1 MIRTKLLITTLF
13 TTLSL
18 CLCANAETTTPHTA
32 PSSTGSTL
40 NRLCPPVN
48 IIKKNPVT
56 LAWSTIDN
64 RFASKTTSFADS
76 LTQFIGA
83 QWTGVNVGQLTCIYR
98 TSPAHT
104 FPVILIFNTLATTP
118 TGPHWRPAQAGYMN
132 CISPNNDPS
141 DCPFST
147 QRAPAKQDLYDVRF
161 QPNTPQTE
169 PAS

>member
-1 MIRTKLLITTLF
+1 MKRTTFLTSAFYTVITYFSIACAVPAAQNTS
-13 TTLSL
+13 TT
-18 CLCANAETTTPHTA
+18 A
-32 PSSTGSTL
+32 SSQL
-40 NRLCPPVN
+40 NRLCPPIS

-76 LTQFIGA
+76 LTRFIGA
-83 QWTGVNVGQLTCIYR
+83 QWTGVNVGQLTCLYR

-104 FPVILIFNTLATTP
+104 FPVILNFNTLVTTP
-118 TGPHWRPAQAGYMN
+118 TGPHWRAAEAGYIN

-161 QPNTPQTE
+161 QPSTPQTE